1 MNYKIVTEFPN
12 DIFYNKGDV
21 CISIYIPTH
30 RYVVGSQKDKI
41 LFKNQIQKAEK
52 SLLQKYSKK
61 EVAEILNPLNEL
73 LDDFVFWN
81 RTKDG
86 LAIFL
91 NRDDFIIYVLSRNIK
106 ELTIVSDNF
115 HIKPL
120 IRVYQS
126 MDKYYVLGVN
136 RGHFKLFY
144 GDRYGLNE
152 IEDSKEMPDDMRKEY
167 DLEVLDLSKDVEYM
181 FKTGSN
187 RDEVSKETTKFL
199 RNVDKYILEFYS
211 KPTEAPLVLVALP
224 QYQGEFRKITNNRFL
239 TTTGVSKDFEAMKIE
254 EIKEESWN
262 IIEKTYLEETKKL
275 VNRFLNNKGDGLASD
290 NIIDIAKKVLAG
302 RIDTLL
308 LESDKLI
315 PGKLNLETGEI
326 TEDDLDNVEIND
338 ILNDIGELVL
348 ENKGNVVVLPK
359 ERMPT
364 DIGIAAIYR
373 Y

>member
-12 DIFYNKGDV
+12 DIFYERGDV
-21 CISIYIPTH
+21 CISIYMPTH

-61 EVAEILNPLNEL
+61 EVVEILNPLNEL

-91 NRDDFIIYVLSRNIK
+91 NRNEFIIYVLSRDIK

-136 RGHFKLFY
+136 RERFKLFY

-152 IEDSKEMPDDMRKEY
+152 IEYSEEMPEDIRKQY

-187 RDEVSKETTKFL
+187 RDEISKETAKFL
-199 RNVDKYILEFYS
+199 RNVDKYILDFYS
-211 KPTEAPLVLVALP
+211 KPTQAPLVLVALP
-224 QYQGEFRKITNNRFL
+224 QYQGEFRKITNNSFL
-239 TTTGVSKDFEAMKIE
+239 LTEGINKDFESMEIDKIRNDSW
-254 EIKEESWN
+254 EIVER
-262 IIEKTYLEETKKL
+262 IYLNETKIL
-275 VNRFLNNKGDGLASD
+275 VNRFLNNKGKGLASD
-290 NIIDIAKKVLAG
+290 NIRDIGKKVLNG
-302 RIDTLL
+302 RVEMLL

-315 PGKLNLETGEI
+315 PGKLNLENGEI
-326 TEDDLDNVEIND
+326 LEDDLDNVEIND

-348 ENKGNVVVLPK
+348 ENKGKVVVLPK

-364 DIGIAAIYR
+364 DTGIAAIYR

>member
-1 MNYKIVTEFPN
+1 MNYKIVNEFPN
-12 DIFYNKGDV
+12 DIFYNRGDI
-21 CISIYIPTH
+21 CISIYMPTH
-30 RYVVGSQKDKI
+30 RYAVGSKKDKI
-41 LFKNQIQKAEK
+41 LFKNQIQKAER

-61 EVAEILNPLNEL
+61 DVLEILTPLNEL

-91 NRDDFIIYVLSRNIK
+91 SRNDFIIYILSRDIR

-136 RGHFKLFY
+136 REYFKLYY

-152 IEDSKEMPDDMRKEY
+152 IENSEEIPKDIRKEY

-181 FKTGSN
+181 YKTGSN
-187 RDEVSKETTKFL
+187 RDEISKETIKFL
-199 RNVDKYILEFYS
+199 RNVDKYILDFYS

-224 QYQGEFRKITNNRFL
+224 QYQGEFRNITNNRFL
-239 TTTGVSKDFEAMKIE
+239 LIEGINKDFESMNIDD
-254 EIKEESWN
+254 IKHESWK
-262 IIEKTYLEETKKL
+262 IVEKIYLNETKKL
-275 VNRFLNNKGDGLASD
+275 VNRFLDNKGNGLASD
-290 NIIDIAKKVLAG
+290 NIKDIGKKVISG
-302 RIDTLL
+302 RIETLL

-315 PGKLNLETGEI
+315 PGKISLEDGKI
-326 TEDDLDNVEIND
+326 IEDDLDKVEIND
-338 ILNDIGELVL
+338 VLNDIGELVL

-364 DIGIAAIYR
+364 DTGISAIYR